1 MVWMTFR
8 ELLGKGARDK
18 RIWLRVVQIAR
29 RKEVDYGE
37 HFSGQIRKQ
46 HREQRCGNITSTNP
60 TFRRAYNRKAIKR
73 GRRQQRNISGRCACS
88 ENGQ

>member
-37 HFSGQIRKQ
+37 HFSSQIRKQ
-46 HREQRCGNITSTNP
+46 HRLAP
-60 TFRRAYNRKAIKR
+60 T
-73 GRRQQRNISGRCACS
+73 
-88 ENGQ
+88 